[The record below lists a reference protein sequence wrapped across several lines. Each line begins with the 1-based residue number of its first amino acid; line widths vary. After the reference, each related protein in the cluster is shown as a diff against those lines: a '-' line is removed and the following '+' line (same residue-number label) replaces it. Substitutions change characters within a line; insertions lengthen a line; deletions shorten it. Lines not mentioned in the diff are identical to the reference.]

1 MTLQPLC
8 CEYLMCNGVINLIFR
23 IIQKF
28 LHDDDVTVQVMLKV
42 ARNLSRWTKLLQSRL
57 TPALHNNDVHPLI
70 GILKDPEPYLQS
82 RLYWEKHFW
91 DAHVEFVLK
100 SALDCDNDDLLVEWL
115 GVLNNFTL
123 DDLPAGVQWSDLLDD
138 NKSRVTNMFQRLLEP
153 SSSDDDIRLELIIWL
168 GEVCSSRECSYWLAS
183 TDLFNL
189 IHGVFVDQQDSE
201 MKLQILHIYEHCLL
215 YEMTRLQVLGGEGEF
230 D

>member
-1 MTLQPLC
+1 M
-8 CEYLMCNGVINLIFR
+8 
-23 IIQKF
+23 
-28 LHDDDVTVQVMLKV
+28 
-42 ARNLSRWTKLLQSRL
+42 
-57 TPALHNNDVHPLI
+57 
-70 GILKDPEPYLQS
+70 
-82 RLYWEKHFW
+82 
-91 DAHVEFVLK
+91 
-100 SALDCDNDDLLVEWL
+100 LVEWL
-115 GVLNNFTL
+115 GVLNNFTPE
-123 DDLPAGVQWSDLLDD
+123 DLPAGVQWSDLLDD
-138 NKSRVTNMFQRLLEP
+138 NKSRVTNIVQRVLEP